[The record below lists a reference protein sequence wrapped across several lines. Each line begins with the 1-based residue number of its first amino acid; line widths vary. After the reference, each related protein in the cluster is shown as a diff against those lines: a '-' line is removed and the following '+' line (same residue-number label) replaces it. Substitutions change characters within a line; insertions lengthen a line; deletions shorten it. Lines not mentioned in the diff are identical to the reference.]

1 MADFAQGWLY
11 EAGIGENRALR
22 LENNDLVRIRVERA
36 DGSARAGAV
45 VDAKFTRQ
53 WVSGKSGLV
62 ALPGGQ
68 EALLQ
73 PLPKGLTEG
82 SMVRVEI
89 VRAAMIERGGQPKR
103 AKARPAEADS
113 PLGNGPDLLA
123 EIKATGLPVKQVYAH
138 DADIFAQHDWH
149 EAVEQAESG
158 RIDFEGGSLLVSLT
172 PAMTLFDV
180 DGPLAPFELAKR
192 AAKEIAQTL
201 VRFDLSGNIGVD
213 FPTLQAKA
221 ERAAVTAI
229 FDDYMTVNCER
240 TAINGF
246 GFMQIVSRKTRPSLL
261 EIMQAN
267 RSVNAALKLLRQ
279 AERDRGTGALQLAA
293 HPAVANKLKPS
304 LLDELAKRTGRSIS
318 VEPQGGIPIDGGSA
332 G

>member
-1 MADFAQGWLY
+1 MADFTQGWLY

-22 LENNDLVRIRVERA
+22 LENNQLVQIRVERA

-45 VDAKFTRQ
+45 VDAKFSRQ
-53 WVSGKSGLV
+53 WVAGRSGIVTL
-62 ALPGGQ
+62 ADGQ

-73 PLPKGLTEG
+73 PLPQGLTEG
-82 SMVRVEI
+82 AMVRVEI
-89 VRAAMIERGGQPKR
+89 VRAAMIERGGQAKR
-103 AKARPAEADS
+103 AKARPAELDS
-113 PLGNGPDLLA
+113 TLSDGPDLLA
-123 EIKATGLPVKQVYAH
+123 EIEASGLPVKQVHAH
-138 DADIFAQHDWH
+138 DADIFAEHGWH

-172 PAMTLFDV
+172 PAMTLIDV

-192 AAKEIAQTL
+192 AAKEIALAL
-201 VRFDLSGNIGVD
+201 VRFDISGNIGVD

-221 ERAAVTAI
+221 ERASVTAI
-229 FDDYMTVNCER
+229 FDDYMNANCER

-246 GFMQIVSRKTRPSLL
+246 GFKQIVSRKTRPSVL
-261 EIMQAN
+261 EILQAN

-279 AERDRGTGALQLAA
+279 AERDRGTGALQLAV
-293 HPAVANKLKPS
+293 HPAVANKLHAP
-304 LLDELAKRTGRSIS
+304 LLDELAKRTGRAVS
-318 VEPQGGIPIDGGSA
+318 VEPRGEISIDGGST